1 MSCPSSSQ
9 AAIRSGTKSAP
20 LADDTC
26 SIVRPRGRSPR
37 GGRRWARRRGRGRN
51 GLQTKSWSVQIS
63 ESSSSVANAVQG
75 VSIGRGVEWQEERT
89 SAVLRI
95 WEAGAWQSDLRCL
108 PDHATIVHPDLFYA
122 ALLDVVASDLRLD
135 PDPVA
140 PPSPSASMTDPA
152 QRRLTGTP
160 PQPRFHLC
168 PADPRFSR
176 HAPQQY
182 YNCNH
187 CSLHNSIAI
196 AAIVL

>member
-1 MSCPSSSQ
+1 M
-9 AAIRSGTKSAP
+9 KSAS

-26 SIVRPRGRSPR
+26 SIVRPQGWSPR

-51 GLQTKSWSVQIS
+51 GLQMKSWSVQIS
-63 ESSSSVANAVQG
+63 ESSSSAASAVQG
-75 VSIGRGVEWQEERT
+75 VSIGRGVEQREERT
-89 SAVLRI
+89 SAVMRVMQI
-95 WEAGAWQSDLRCL
+95 WVAGARQSDLCRL
-108 PDHATIVHPDLFYA
+108 PGRATVVHPDLFRA

-152 QRRLTGTP
+152 QHRLAGTP
-160 PQPRFHLC
+160 PQPRFHLR
-168 PADPRFSR
+168 PAEPRFSR

-196 AAIVL
+196 ANIVL